1 MQIHSPNILLSFFE
15 SQSPL
20 STHLP
25 TKLYCLSA
33 RKKNGYDSTP
43 ISSIIRSL
51 ISHKSKYI
59 CKVVCTQIPSG
70 RRLLLAGNYASQRI
84 LGVKEIN
91 HDSLLAFGLFGLLF
105 GGPVPHFFYKYIYFV
120 TRHPLGILLAERL
133 IYAPLFQGFALYM
146 LARLEGKSHEDS
158 YKNMEKLYL
167 PILLANYKYLTLLQ
181 FINIRYVPP
190 MLRVLV
196 VNFIGFAWA
205 IYLANARAKASTKR
219 RD

>member
-1 MQIHSPNILLSFFE
+1 MSLSKPSQIILDIVGAYFSSLYTN
-15 SQSPL
+15 PIR
-20 STHLP
+20 
-25 TKLYCLSA
+25 TKAITSCLLA
-33 RKKNGYDSTP
+33 
-43 ISSIIRSL
+43 
-51 ISHKSKYI
+51 
-59 CKVVCTQIPSG
+59 V
-70 RRLLLAGNYASQRI
+70 AGNYASQRI